1 MEQMLP
7 AHQVMGRCVSVRAAQ
22 SGGVHIDVKRIDQ
35 WRPLCSSFVRGILA
49 LQLHRVRA

>member
-22 SGGVHIDVKRIDQ
+22 SGGVHIDVKHIDR

-49 LQLHRVRA
+49 LQ